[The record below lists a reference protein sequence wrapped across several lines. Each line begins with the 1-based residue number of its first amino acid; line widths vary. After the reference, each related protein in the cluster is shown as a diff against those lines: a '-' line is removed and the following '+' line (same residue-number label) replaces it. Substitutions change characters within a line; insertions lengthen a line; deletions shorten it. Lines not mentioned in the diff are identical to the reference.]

1 MAGDSR
7 ANGEMSGRELV
18 TRATL
23 FQGPDR
29 VPRDLPDP
37 WGCDFQHTGIGPNP
51 AWKPSVEGEDEF
63 GCVWKKVSVDDRTM
77 GQVKIHPLDDY
88 SKIDD
93 IRYPD
98 YTVSARYDG
107 LKKRVGENADD
118 RFVLTG
124 VPISLIHR
132 LDYLRGNRNAMS
144 DPYRHPEELKE
155 LLGRL
160 TDIAMDSLKV
170 LAPLGVNGIISCD
183 DWGLQDR
190 SLISPAIFEEFF
202 QPFYKRLY
210 HQAHEYGML
219 TLLHSCGHISELLDG
234 LIEAELDVI
243 QMDQQ
248 QNMGVDYL
256 AENFGGRI
264 CFWCPVDIQN
274 MMVRGT
280 LDEIRQYAKKL
291 IESLGSFDG
300 GFMCKWYGSPDA
312 IGHTREKI
320 EAMSEAFV
328 RYGSY
333 V

>member
-1 MAGDSR
+1 MSGSSE
-7 ANGEMSGRELV
+7 EMSGRELV
-18 TRATL
+18 RRATL

-37 WGCDFQHTGIGPNP
+37 WGTDFQHAGIGRDPD
-51 AWKPSVEGEDEF
+51 WEPSQEGEDEF
-63 GCVWKKVSVDDRTM
+63 GCIWKKVSVDDRTM
-77 GQVKIHPLDDY
+77 GQVKYHPLDDY

-93 IRYPD
+93 ISYPD

-107 LKKRVGENADD
+107 IREKVGENSEE

-124 VPISLIHR
+124 VPLSLIHR
-132 LDYLRGNRNAMS
+132 LDYLRGNRNAMA

-160 TDIAMDSLKV
+160 TDIAMDSIRA
-170 LAPLGVNGIISCD
+170 LAPLGVDGIISCD

-190 SLISPAIFEEFF
+190 SLIRPEIFEELF

-234 LIEAELDVI
+234 LIDAELDVI

-274 MMVRGT
+274 TMVRGT
-280 LDEIRQYAKKL
+280 LDDIRVYARKL
-291 IESLGSFDG
+291 IETLGAFNG

-312 IGHTREKI
+312 IGHTWDRI
-320 EAMSEAFV
+320 NAMSEAFV

-333 V
+333 H